1 MEGRLD
7 YLKVYISNY
16 LSRSISI
23 LDYQSFELER
33 EIKLDEDIYP
43 HNFCIDKTK
52 NLAYIPS
59 SHGGEV
65 YVLDLDTG
73 KIIDDIHHKNSR

>member
-65 YVLDLDTG
+65 YILDLNTG
-73 KIIDDIHHKNSR
+73 